1 MSVLPDPGASRAVLI
16 GSSRFDHLEPLPAVT
31 NNLAA
36 LAEALASPTS
46 WQLRPEHCVILAN
59 PGSTDEVMA
68 ALRAA
73 ALEARDTLLVYYAGH
88 GLVDL
93 QSRLQLALP
102 KSQQDWPESSLHYEW
117 LRQAVLA
124 GRSERQVLLLD
135 CCFSGLALGTMAG
148 GPPKLV
154 DHASVEGSYLLA
166 ASSETSAA
174 LAPPGET
181 YTAFTGQLLEVLRS
195 GIVGGPE
202 LLELDA
208 VYRHLRVALAAQSR
222 PEPQAR
228 NRNTGARLALGRNR
242 AFDPDLPVGMSGG
255 LDPSLRAWP
264 SPGGIRTA
272 EGFITRL
279 GDVRVVSG
287 LSQKAISQRSG
298 RKIADGTV
306 SNLLNRETLPRT
318 WTAIPTYL
326 SACGVPEDQVRQ
338 WKEVWER
345 IRAEQ
350 ADSVR
355 DLTPSAAEDR
365 KPQTW
370 ARRLWRRKDGSTV
383 RPERG

>member
-1 MSVLPDPGASRAVLI
+1 M
-16 GSSRFDHLEPLPAVT
+16 
-31 NNLAA
+31 
-36 LAEALASPTS
+36 
-46 WQLRPEHCVILAN
+46 
-59 PGSTDEVMA
+59 
-68 ALRAA
+68 
-73 ALEARDTLLVYYAGH
+73 
-88 GLVDL
+88 
-93 QSRLQLALP
+93 
-102 KSQQDWPESSLHYEW
+102 
-117 LRQAVLA
+117 
-124 GRSERQVLLLD
+124 
-135 CCFSGLALGTMAG
+135 
-148 GPPKLV
+148 
-154 DHASVEGSYLLA
+154 EGSYLLA

-208 VYRHLRVALAAQSR
+208 VYRYLKASLAAQSR

-228 NRNTGARLALGRNR
+228 NRNTGAQLALGRNL
-242 AFDPDLPVGMSGG
+242 AFDPDSPVGTSGG
-255 LDPSLRAWP
+255 LHPSPRAWP
-264 SPGGIRTA
+264 SPGGIRTV
-272 EGFITRL
+272 EGFIARL

-306 SNLLNRETLPRT
+306 SKLLNRGTLPRT

-338 WKEVWER
+338 WKEAWER

-350 ADSVR
+350 AGEAEA
-355 DLTPSAAEDR
+355 LTPSTSEDR

-370 ARRLWRRKDGSTV
+370 ARRLWWRKDGSTAH
-383 RPERG
+383 PEQG

>member
-16 GSSRFDHLEPLPAVT
+16 GSSRFDHLEPLPAVA

-36 LAEALASPTS
+36 LAEVLALPTS
-46 WQLRPEHCVILAN
+46 WGLRPEHCVILAN
-59 PGSTDEVMA
+59 PGSADEVMA

-73 ALEARDTLLVYYAGH
+73 SLEARDTLLVYYAGH

-208 VYRHLRVALAAQSR
+208 VYRYLKASLAAQSR

-228 NRNTGARLALGRNR
+228 NRNTGAQLALGRNL
-242 AFDPDLPVGMSGG
+242 AFDPDSPVGTSGG
-255 LDPSLRAWP
+255 LHPSPRAWP
-264 SPGGIRTA
+264 SPGGIRTV
-272 EGFITRL
+272 EGFIARL

-306 SNLLNRETLPRT
+306 SKLLNAGHFHVHGLRFPRT
-318 WTAIPTYL
+318 
-326 SACGVPEDQVRQ
+326 CR
-338 WKEVWER
+338 
-345 IRAEQ
+345 RAECLRTRCGSGRRRGRGF
-350 ADSVR
+350 A
-355 DLTPSAAEDR
+355 PS
-365 KPQTW
+365 
-370 ARRLWRRKDGSTV
+370 RLVKQ
-383 RPERG
+383 RP